1 MGKNDPD
8 YKTNDPKGWC
18 GDPKRGAALGRP
30 TISEPDGNTFRAPL
44 TLREVKLDSGGYD
57 CNGTYFGI
65 GAPLYWCASRD
76 GKIDRVFR
84 ATGRAEAE
92 ARVTKMYPKA
102 KFKKVSKKV
111 L

>member
-44 TLREVKLDSGGYD
+44 TLRQVKLDAGGYD
-57 CNGTYFGI
+57 SNGTYFGVD
-65 GAPLYWCASRD
+65 APLYWVASRD

-84 ATGRAEAE
+84 AHSREDAE
-92 ARVTKMYPKA
+92 ARVMKWYPKA
-102 KFKKVSKKV
+102 KFKKAGVKKK
-111 L
+111 